1 MAKIVWLASYPKSGN
16 TWLRAFL
23 HNYITQATAP
33 HSINALTDF
42 SVSECNA
49 AFFAKYDPR
58 PAAEYSTQDV
68 QRLRPLVHQDLTSLH
83 DDLVFVKTH
92 NAALALHDV
101 PLCTPAVTAGAVYL
115 VRDPRDVAI
124 SYAQYTG
131 QSIDQVIAFM
141 AKTGAAN
148 RGTGAQVFEFLS
160 SWSRH
165 VGSWTQSRFHHVARY
180 EDMLEK
186 PAGTFGGIIRFL
198 GDDPDP
204 ARLARAI
211 SFSNFETL
219 SGQEGEHGYA
229 ANAPGA
235 SAKFFRAGKSGQWQ
249 NILTAPQIKRIETDH
264 AAVMRRFFYL

>member
-1 MAKIVWLASYPKSGN
+1 
-16 TWLRAFL
+16 L
-23 HNYITQATAP
+23 HNYITQGAAP
-33 HSINALTDF
+33 HSINALTAF
-42 SVSECNA
+42 SASECSA
-49 AFFAKYDPR
+49 AFFEKYDPR

-68 QRLRPLVHQDLTSLH
+68 QRMRPQVHQDLTRLH

-131 QSIDQVIAFM
+131 QSIDSIIAFM
-141 AKTGAAN
+141 GKTGAAN
-148 RGTGAQVFEFLS
+148 RSTGVQVFEFLS

-165 VGSWTQSRFHHVARY
+165 VESWTQSKFHHVARY

-186 PAGTFGGIIRFL
+186 PAETFGGIIRFL

-204 ARLARAI
+204 LRLAKAI

-219 SGQEGEHGYA
+219 SGQEDTHGYV

-235 SAKFFRAGKSGQWQ
+235 RFFRVGKAGQWRK
-249 NILTAPQIKRIETDH
+249 ILTPLQIKRIEADH
-264 AAVMRRFFYL
+264 GAVMRRFFYL